1 MKKAPTA
8 HVKQLEDQK
17 KLSQERLAKLD
28 EYDRKLAEGRAKAQN
43 DQVKV
48 LNLTNQISEAQKEL
62 SKYEEDSAEYGEIY
76 KKIVE
81 DTIQLESIQSKLADE
96 RQKKLNAAAK
106 KAADEKKRAEETAK
120 KEAEAE
126 AKRLADKKKT
136 QDEARKEFELELKI
150 RQMEAVGYTKQADAI
165 KNALERN
172 KLMETYGYT
181 IEEANKKLKEQKELE
196 KKDGDK
202 VEYSKDDIK
211 KAERILKRGA
221 GGSVGKETLAQA
233 QAIVDGKAIEGNA
246 VSMFRDAKKNAK
258 KADADVPIATDEQI
272 ARASKWTYKQG
283 EPVKASAVETAK
295 ASAVAAETPQP
306 KEKNKESAPAE
317 KTADKSPEILEINRK
332 LYQTLEDIKTS
343 FNQFLRQYKTA

>member
-28 EYDRKLAEGRAKAQN
+28 EYDRKLAESRAKAQS

-106 KAADEKKRAEETAK
+106 KAEDEKKRAEETAK

-283 EPVKASAVETAK
+283 EPVKASAVEITK
-295 ASAVAAETPQP
+295 AAAVAAATPQP
-306 KEKNKESAPAE
+306 KEKTRKV
-317 KTADKSPEILEINRK
+317 SPLKKPRTNPPK
-332 LYQTLEDIKTS
+332 Y
-343 FNQFLRQYKTA
+343 LR